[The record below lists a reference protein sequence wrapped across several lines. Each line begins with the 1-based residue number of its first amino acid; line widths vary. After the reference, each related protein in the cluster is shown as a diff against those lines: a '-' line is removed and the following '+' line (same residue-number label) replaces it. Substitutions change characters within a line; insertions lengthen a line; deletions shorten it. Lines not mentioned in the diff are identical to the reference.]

1 MTACHQPARKM
12 HMMREIFSVTEI
24 NDKDLFRHVSSRKIH
39 CTTLVTMETV
49 EGAKLLWAPDPLV
62 GKEKNVNIMR

>member
-1 MTACHQPARKM
+1 
-12 HMMREIFSVTEI
+12 MMREIFSVTEI

-62 GKEKNVNIMR
+62 GKEKKCQYHEVNTSKPNLW